1 MNAIKA
7 IKIAMML
14 DLCPL
19 FATGRAWTFSPRV
32 NGVRLTVSTNRKSFT
47 GGFLLEWGSAC
58 QHQESFSGNRF
69 MDIIVLL
76 EIASMRSPSRLTKG
90 GSSAPSPSLV

>member
-32 NGVRLTVSTNRKSFT
+32 NGVPLTVSTNRKSFT
-47 GGFLLEWGSAC
+47 GGFLLECGSAC

-76 EIASMRSPSRLTKG
+76 EIASMRSPLATHQGRF
-90 GSSAPSPSLV
+90 

>member
-32 NGVRLTVSTNRKSFT
+32 NGVPLTVSTNRKSFT
-47 GGFLLEWGSAC
+47 GGSYWNAGP
-58 QHQESFSGNRF
+58 R
-69 MDIIVLL
+69 
-76 EIASMRSPSRLTKG
+76 ASTKKASPETDSWI
-90 GSSAPSPSLV
+90 SS